1 MKLTTKIETRRW
13 NPGDLVKIGKT
24 ELDGEF
30 RESVGIVPKE
40 LNDKDQQRMF
50 PSVLVFDVQLAE
62 AREFYLY
69 ELELISSSS

>member
-13 NPGDLVKIGKT
+13 NPGDFVKIGKT
-24 ELDGEF
+24 EWDGEF
-30 RESVGIVPKE
+30 RESVGIVLKE